1 MQKSVLK
8 ITLIALA
15 IMFFQ
20 NTSQAQSYKTGI
32 GVRLGGYENG
42 LTVKH
47 FTQSNTAIEGILGIR
62 PGAFV
67 LTLLYEKH
75 AKAFNES
82 SLKWFYGIGGH
93 IGSISG
99 KRFYRRYNDD
109 RYYNNNG
116 VLLGVDGILGLE
128 WVIPELPISLGADL
142 HPRLELLGGAFIDI
156 EPAISIRYTF

>member
-1 MQKSVLK
+1 MQKSLLK
-8 ITLIALA
+8 ITLVVLTIIL
-15 IMFFQ
+15 FQ
-20 NTSQAQSYKTGI
+20 STSQAQSYKTGI
-32 GVRLGGYENG
+32 GARLGGYENG

-47 FTQSNTAIEGILGIR
+47 FTKSNTAIEGILGLR
-62 PGAFV
+62 PGVFI

-93 IGSISG
+93 IGSIG
-99 KRFYRRYNDD
+99 RGRYYKRYYDD
-109 RYYNNNG
+109 RYYNDNT

-142 HPRLELLGGAFIDI
+142 HPRLELANGAFLDL
-156 EPAISIRYTF
+156 EPAVSIRYVF